1 MMTVELITV
10 GTEILLGNIVNTNAA
25 YLSGQ
30 LARIGMSVYNQQ
42 VVGDNRERLEAAL
55 RLALGRADVVILTGG
70 LGPTEDDLTRDVVSG
85 VMECPLAEDAAVRGR
100 IEKMLNNSIYKDNIP
115 DSNYR
120 QAMVPQGAVVID
132 NDNGTAP
139 GLIIEKGDN
148 TVIML
153 PGPPDE
159 LVPMFSDKIAP
170 YLSARNPQVIY
181 SRMVRLC
188 GQGESQVEEA
198 IRDLVDSQGNL
209 TIATYARPGLVDV
222 RITAGAQDEQAAK
235 DLVKPLVKELKN
247 RFKEDVYSTDEDERM
262 EDVVVKLLRKRGLKL
277 MTAESCTGGLIAG
290 RIVNVSGASEIFG
303 QGLVTYSNKAKRKLL
318 GVDKALIK
326 KCGVVSK
333 EVAKEMAK
341 GGIMSSD
348 ADICVSVTGVAGPG
362 ESDGKPAGLVY
373 IGCYYKDKVTVREY
387 QFKGNRQ
394 KVREQAVV
402 MALDL
407 VRRSIQS
414 EE

>member
-1 MMTVELITV
+1 
-10 GTEILLGNIVNTNAA
+10 
-25 YLSGQ
+25 
-30 LARIGMSVYNQQ
+30 
-42 VVGDNRERLEAAL
+42 
-55 RLALGRADVVILTGG
+55 
-70 LGPTEDDLTRDVVSG
+70 
-85 VMECPLAEDAAVRGR
+85 
-100 IEKMLNNSIYKDNIP
+100 
-115 DSNYR
+115 
-120 QAMVPQGAVVID
+120 
-132 NDNGTAP
+132 
-139 GLIIEKGDN
+139 
-148 TVIML
+148 
-153 PGPPDE
+153 
-159 LVPMFSDKIAP
+159 
-170 YLSARNPQVIY
+170 
-181 SRMVRLC
+181 MVRLC